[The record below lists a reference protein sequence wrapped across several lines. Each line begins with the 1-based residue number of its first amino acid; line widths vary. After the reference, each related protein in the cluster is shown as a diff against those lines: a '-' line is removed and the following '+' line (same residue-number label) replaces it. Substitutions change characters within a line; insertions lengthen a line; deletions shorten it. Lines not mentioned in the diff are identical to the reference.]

1 MATDLIFELGS
12 KGRVGAN
19 LPEMDIPEL
28 DIQELIPRK
37 QQRTF
42 PPRLPEVSEAEVIR
56 HFISLS
62 TKNHHVDK
70 GFYPLGSCTMK
81 YNPKINEETAA
92 LDGLRVIHPLQPEST
107 VQGAIRLLYEIG
119 EYLCKISGLAAVS
132 LQPAAGAHGELTSLM
147 LIRSFHES
155 RGRRRKYVLIPDSAH
170 GTNPA
175 SVTISGYSA
184 LQIKSNSQG
193 KVDLE
198 GLKSAI
204 NEDVAALMLT
214 NPNTLGIFESG
225 VEEIAKVVHQ
235 AGALMYMDGANMN
248 ALLGIV
254 RPGDLGFDV
263 VHFNLHKTFSTP
275 HGGGGPGSGPIA
287 VTEKLVEFLP
297 TPCVSK
303 KENGFTLDCS
313 RAQTIGKVS
322 TFFGNFAII
331 VRAYTYI
338 RSLGAAGLRQVSE
351 AAIINANYLLSL
363 LKDHYDLPFK
373 CRPMHEFVLSGERQK
388 TGGAK
393 TLDIA
398 KRLLDFG
405 VHAPTVYFP
414 LIVHEALMIE
424 PTETESKQSI
434 EEFAGYMIQIAKE
447 VEQDPEILKQSPTS
461 TPVSRLDE
469 ALAARELNIRYRF
482 PEDSA

>member
-1 MATDLIFELGS
+1 MATKLIFELGS
-12 KGRVGAN
+12 QGRTGAS
-19 LPEMDIPEL
+19 LPEMDVPEL
-28 DIQELIPRK
+28 SVHELIP
-37 QQRTF
+37 QEQLRTS
-42 PPRLPEVSEAEVIR
+42 PPQLPEVSEAEVIR

-81 YNPKINEETAA
+81 YNPKINEETAG
-92 LDGLRVIHPLQPEST
+92 LDGFRAIHPLQPEST
-107 VQGAIRLLYEIG
+107 VQGALRLLYEIG

-147 LIRSFHES
+147 LIRNFHES

-175 SVTISGYSA
+175 SATISGYSA
-184 LQIKSNSQG
+184 VQIKSNDQG
-193 KVDLE
+193 RVDLDN
-198 GLKSAI
+198 LKSAI

-214 NPNTLGIFESG
+214 NPNTLGIFETG
-225 VEEIAKVVHQ
+225 VAEIAKIVHE

-287 VTEKLVEFLP
+287 VTEQLADFLP
-297 TPCVSK
+297 MPCIRK
-303 KENGFTLDCS
+303 KENGYTLDCS
-313 RAQTIGKVS
+313 RAQSVGKVS
-322 TFFGNFAII
+322 TFYGNFAVI

-351 AAIINANYLLSL
+351 AAIINANYLQSL
-363 LKDHYDLPFK
+363 LKDEYDLPFK
-373 CRPMHEFVLSGERQK
+373 GRPMHEFVLSGERQK
-388 TGGAK
+388 AKGVK

-424 PTETESKQSI
+424 PTETETKQSI
-434 EEFAGYMIQIAKE
+434 EEFAGFMIQIAKE
-447 VEQDPEILKQSPTS
+447 IEQAPEMLKQAPTS

-469 ALAARELNIRYRF
+469 ALAARELNVRYRF
-482 PEDSA
+482 PKDSA

>member
-1 MATDLIFELGS
+1 MATKLIFEAGSPGRLGAS
-12 KGRVGAN
+12 
-19 LPEMDIPEL
+19 LPAMDVPEL
-28 DIQELIPRK
+28 DVQELIPQK
-37 QQRTF
+37 QQRTT

-56 HFISLS
+56 HFIGLS
-62 TKNHHVDK
+62 IKNHHVDK

-81 YNPKINEETAA
+81 YNPKINEETAG
-92 LDGLRVIHPLQPEST
+92 LDGLRAVHPLQPEST
-107 VQGAIRLLYEIG
+107 VQGALRLLYEIG

-147 LIRSFHES
+147 LIRSFHEA

-175 SVTISGYSA
+175 SVTISGYTA
-184 LQIKSNSQG
+184 TQLKSNSQG

-198 GLKSAI
+198 NLKSSI

-225 VEEIAKVVHQ
+225 VEEIARIVHE
-235 AGALMYMDGANMN
+235 AGALMYMDGANIN

-287 VTEKLVEFLP
+287 VSEKLVDFLP
-297 TPCVSK
+297 TPCVRK
-303 KENGFTLDCS
+303 KENSYTLDCS
-313 RAQTIGKVS
+313 RAQTVGKVG
-322 TFFGNFAII
+322 TFYGNFAVI

-363 LKDHYDLPFK
+363 LKDYYDLPFK

-388 TGGAK
+388 ARGAK

-434 EEFAGYMIQIAKE
+434 EEFANYMIQIAKE
-447 VEQDPEILKQSPTS
+447 VEQDPEIVRHAPTL
-461 TPVSRLDE
+461 TPVSRMDE